1 MLGQWFVSRHQSQF
15 WDKNLSVAVGAR
27 AYDKSCLVKPGRVVE
42 VVTVG
47 HALGISGGP
56 QTFGGLVAG
65 VVLDSLLVGAGVM
78 GGAVE
83 AEGQIMLVNTKGYT
97 DDICD
102 FIFYSA
108 LKNEAATLPSQ
119 EIQKLMRPG
128 IPSHLQAKSGD

>member
-1 MLGQWFVSRHQSQF
+1 M
-15 WDKNLSVAVGAR
+15 GAL
-27 AYDKSCLVKPGRVVE
+27 AYDKSCSVKPERSIE
-42 VVTVG
+42 IVTVG
-47 HALGISGGP
+47 HAFGVSGGP
-56 QTFGGLVAG
+56 QAFGGLVAG
-65 VVLDSLLVGAGVM
+65 VVLDNLLVGADVV
-78 GGAVE
+78 GGTVE

-128 IPSHLQAKSGD
+128 IPSHLQAKAVVQS